1 MPTKAIA
8 TPVETLTPS
17 NQSSVLDFAIL
28 TIAITPTTIDANA
41 SPKVTMMSIAMRQHD
56 IVSRNPDASENSP
69 LLEIAL
75 VLVRL
80 NHVASFIVNANHS
93 IM

>member
-1 MPTKAIA
+1 MPTKATA

-17 NQSSVLDFAIL
+17 NRSSVLDFAIL

-41 SPKVTMMSIAMRQHD
+41 SPKVTMMSIAMRQYD

-69 LLEIAL
+69 LLEIAR
-75 VLVRL
+75 VLVGLDYVARL
-80 NHVASFIVNANHS
+80 IVNANHS
-93 IM
+93 MK